1 MSAANVTISSDSSTL
16 RLNATPVNPADAAMQ
31 FSSGSFK
38 GAVDERRVAFCI
50 LAIPVG
56 GKLFSMRF
64 EFTDP
69 SLANVDLKGIP
80 VYITAEERITPFSD
94 NVREKEADHHVAG

>member
-1 MSAANVTISSDSSTL
+1 MTVKAA
-16 RLNATPVNPADAAMQ
+16 PVNRGDPDME

-38 GAVDERRVAFCI
+38 GTVDERRVAVVVM
-50 LAIPVG
+50 AIPTG
-56 GKLFSMRF
+56 SKIFTMRW

-69 SLANVDLKGIP
+69 SLAAVDIRGLP

-94 NVREKEADHHVAG
+94 NVREKAPSHNVGG